1 MSNISSIFFTT
12 WINNNILPKKVSLAL
27 LTVGRIMILT
37 IVMMMEIIGIM
48 ITLVMMAIVVLIMT
62 TMMIYL
68 VPDVLMSSIQT
79 AGSPALVPF
88 NIQQRALEHSF

>member
-1 MSNISSIFFTT
+1 MSN
-12 WINNNILPKKVSLAL
+12 KAQKVSLAL
-27 LTVGRIMILT
+27 LTKGRIMIMT
-37 IVMMMEIIGIM
+37 IALMMDIMKIM

>member
-1 MSNISSIFFTT
+1 M
-12 WINNNILPKKVSLAL
+12 
-27 LTVGRIMILT
+27 T
-37 IVMMMEIIGIM
+37 IVMIMEIMGIM
-48 ITLVMMAIVVLIMT
+48 ITLIMMAIVVLIRIMT

>member
-1 MSNISSIFFTT
+1 
-12 WINNNILPKKVSLAL
+12 
-27 LTVGRIMILT
+27 
-37 IVMMMEIIGIM
+37 
-48 ITLVMMAIVVLIMT
+48 MAIVVLIMT

-88 NIQQRALEHSF
+88 NIQQRALEHSFWQLPKQYDEDVEQDNNSDRNNDDADKKPGINH

>member
-1 MSNISSIFFTT
+1 MSDDNAS
-12 WINNNILPKKVSLAL
+12 V
-27 LTVGRIMILT
+27 
-37 IVMMMEIIGIM
+37 M
-48 ITLVMMAIVVLIMT
+48 ITAVADRNFVTILNAYKHLKTIKKLTLISVLIMT

>member
-1 MSNISSIFFTT
+1 M
-12 WINNNILPKKVSLAL
+12 
-27 LTVGRIMILT
+27 T
-37 IVMMMEIIGIM
+37 IVMMVATMRVM
-48 ITLVMMAIVVLIMT
+48 ITVVLMTIVLLIMT